1 MTKKEIELVFKN
13 YLSAQKAYQ
22 LEKERVARIR
32 ADAEQ
37 LKALNMS
44 GMPHGTDVSNP
55 VLNAICKIIAAAELV
70 NKAAAHYYEQ
80 LLEYEQLLS
89 LVSNTDAVVIIREH
103 YENGVPFEKLP
114 CKLPL
119 SERTIYRYYE
129 SAIQEIIGKT

>member
-1 MTKKEIELVFKN
+1 MTKEEIELVFKN

-22 LEKERVARIR
+22 LEKERAARIR

-44 GMPHGTDVSNP
+44 GMPHGTDVSDP

-89 LVSNTDAVVIIREH
+89 LVSSADAVLIIREH
-103 YENGVPFEKLP
+103 YEKEVDFEYIPDRLHISRRTMWRRY
-114 CKLPL
+114 
-119 SERTIYRYYE
+119 SEALE
-129 SAIQEIIGKT
+129 EISRKT